1 MYMRKWHFF
10 FGIAFIFL
18 FGAACKR
25 DDDVH
30 QNIDQTINFYFQDTN
45 GKDLIIPN
53 DPEGYAGKI
62 TYVDDFSINN
72 NATVSGITS
81 GVDASKKNYMQYIAG
96 ATRRVSKDST
106 ATSKTYTSRLFISY
120 SKRTNN
126 DTKVMPQDTLDIVY
140 SWTPSLFNV
149 STISVNK
156 KVVFNSSSGQQKN
169 ITITKQ

>member
-30 QNIDQTINFYFQDTN
+30 QNIDQTINFYFQDSN
-45 GKDLIIPN
+45 GKDLIVPN
-53 DPEGYAGKI
+53 DPEGYSGRI
-62 TYVDDFSINN
+62 TFIDNLSNRAN
-72 NATVSGITS
+72 TTVSGITP
-81 GVDASKKNYMQYIAG
+81 GTDDAKKNYMQYIAG
-96 ATRRVSKDST
+96 ATREGQPDST
-106 ATSKTYTSRLFISY
+106 AVKKEYKSQILISY
-120 SKRTNN
+120 NRRTN
-126 DTKVMPQDTLDIVY
+126 DTKVMAQDTLDILY

-149 STISVNK
+149 SSISINK

-169 ITITKQ
+169 ITITKK

>member
-1 MYMRKWHFF
+1 MYMRKWQFF

-18 FGAACKR
+18 LVASCR
-25 DDDVH
+25 QDDGVH

-106 ATSKTYTSRLFISY
+106 ATSKTYTSRLFINY

-169 ITITKQ
+169 ITITKK